1 MFAKVNHTINN
12 PSAINTASVTNGTN
26 KAATVCTVQACKTAQ
41 SPSGCSIM

>member
-26 KAATVCTVQACKTAQ
+26 KAATACTVQACKAAQ
-41 SPSGCSIM
+41 LPGGCSIM